1 MKTRKFPQCLG
12 RPVTALYYLYSCAFM
27 CLIKFQELVYS
38 ESIDV
43 MFVTETWL
51 NSIISDREILPI
63 GYDIYRTDRLLGR
76 PVVGVLIAVKQD
88 TFINCNQ
95 ISSVSM
101 KNLEAFAIKCTLPNH
116 TKLLAVC
123 CYRPPDSNDMSD
135 FRSIA
140 NKLVSTTRSF
150 SPVTLTSRRI
160 FL

>member
-1 MKTRKFPQCLG
+1 
-12 RPVTALYYLYSCAFM
+12 M
-27 CLIKFQELVYS
+27 CLIKFQELVHS

-76 PVVGVLIAVKQD
+76 PGGGVLIALKQD

-101 KNLEAFAIKCTLPNH
+101 KNLEAFAIECTLPNH
-116 TKLLAVC
+116 TKLLVVC
-123 CYRPPDSNDMSD
+123 CYSPPDSNDSLISVPLLISY
-135 FRSIA
+135 FF
-140 NKLVSTTRSF
+140 STTRSF

-160 FL
+160 FLGQILTIPQ